1 MCTKTGLMKKDK
13 HELDR
18 DDASDACSAA
28 GGAAAG
34 HAASA
39 VTREEAGTT
48 ALDDS
53 IAHAGGAVRQK
64 SCHCRQRTLEVGKL

>member
-1 MCTKTGLMKKDK
+1 MKKNK
-13 HELDR
+13 HKLDIE
-18 DDASDACSAA
+18 DVSAA
-28 GGAAAG
+28 CGAADGAAAG

-39 VTREEAGTT
+39 VMREEARTT

-53 IAHAGGAVRQK
+53 IAHSGGGVRQK